1 MQKCLTWMCIVFMQA
16 FAFAQTNTTTLGSI
30 CGKITEADNNADVPF
45 ATLKLTD
52 VQTKKVLS
60 TASDMSGHYCFT
72 NLNAGNYNMEIAY
85 VGYNTLKI
93 NKIKLTAGQAL
104 KLNHRFT
111 SNQQTTLDEVQIT
124 SLPQNSEVKSL
135 KTEEVTIDY
144 KSDKFKK
151 ERSKMVS
158 KCAGSVSYNSQPVAA
173 PTYNT
178 EEYHYIADNDF
189 KDVGKEPLSTMSI
202 DVDKAS
208 YSNTRRFISQGSLPP
223 ADAVRVEEFINYFQY
238 EYPQPKNNEPFSI
251 NTEYTECAWNK
262 KHQLIHIGIQGKE
275 IQTDNLPANNLVF
288 LIDVSGSMM
297 NNDKLPLLKSGL
309 ELLIDQLR
317 PQDHVSIV
325 VYAGAAGVVLPST
338 SGNQKE
344 KIKEALNQLQA
355 GGSTAGGEG
364 ILLAYKTAKE
374 HFIENGNNRVILA
387 TDGDFNVG
395 VSSDGELV
403 RLIEKQ
409 REHDIFLTVLGF
421 GTGNY
426 KDSKMEQLAD
436 KGNGNYAYVDN
447 LLEAKKVLVKEMGG
461 TLLTIAKDVKIQI
474 EFNPS
479 KVKAYRLVGYENRL
493 LNNEDFNDD
502 KKDAGELGSGH
513 TVTALYEIIPA
524 DSDENISNIDP
535 LKYQKTEKVAKTTN
549 STEVMTIKFRYK
561 EPKENKSKLIVKV
574 MEDNRLSL
582 SKASENCRFASAV
595 AGFGLLLRDSKYKGD
610 INYNTVIS
618 MAKSSK
624 GKDEEGYRAE
634 FIRLVEMAQLMK
646 QKNNNG

>member
-1 MQKCLTWMCIVFMQA
+1 MMQKCLTWMCIVFIQA
-16 FAFAQTNTTTLGSI
+16 ITFAQISKAATGSI
-30 CGKITEADNNADVPF
+30 CGKITESDGATSVPYAMVKLTLTSSKQVFSASSDMAGNYCFNNLKAGIYAMEIVSPGYSSVKKNNI
-45 ATLKLTD
+45 KLTD
-52 VQTKKVLS
+52 
-60 TASDMSGHYCFT
+60 
-72 NLNAGNYNMEIAY
+72 
-85 VGYNTLKI
+85 
-93 NKIKLTAGQAL
+93 GQQL
-104 KLNHRFT
+104 KLNHT
-111 SNQQTTLDEVQIT
+111 LSQSLAKLDEIIIAPVDIKAVEKK
-124 SLPQNSEVKSL
+124 SEREKYKRVD
-135 KTEEVTIDY
+135 KTVGCI
-144 KSDKFKK
+144 
-151 ERSKMVS
+151 
-158 KCAGSVSYNSQPVAA
+158 SYNYA
-173 PTYNT
+173 PQAVTTYNT
-178 EEYHYIADNDF
+178 EEYHYRADNDF
-189 KDVGKEPLSTMSI
+189 KEVTKEPLSTMSI

-208 YSNTRRFISQGSLPP
+208 YSNVRRFITQGSLPP

-238 EYPQPKNNEPFSI
+238 EYAQPKNNDPFAIS
-251 NTEYTECAWNK
+251 TEYTECAWNK

-297 NNDKLPLLKSGL
+297 SADKLPLLKSGL
-309 ELLIDQLR
+309 ELLVDQLR

-338 SGNQKE
+338 PGNQKD
-344 KIKEALNQLQA
+344 KIKSALEQLQA

-374 HFIENGNNRVILA
+374 HFIEHGNNRVILA

-409 REHDIFLTVLGF
+409 RENDIFLTVLGF

-436 KGNGNYAYVDN
+436 KGNGNYAYIDN

-474 EFNPS
+474 EFNPN

-524 DSDENISNIDP
+524 DSDETISNVDP
-535 LKYQKTEKVAKTTN
+535 LKYQKTEKVAAHNN
-549 STEVMTIKFRYK
+549 SSEVMTIKFRYK
-561 EPKENKSKLIVKV
+561 EPKENTSKLIVKV
-574 MEDNRLSL
+574 MEDNRQSL

-595 AGFGLLLRDSKYKGD
+595 AGFGLLLRDSKYKGTID
-610 INYNTVIS
+610 FNAVIS
-618 MAKSSK
+618 MAKSAK
-624 GKDEEGYRAE
+624 GKDDEGYRAE
-634 FIRLVEMAQLMK
+634 FIRLVETAQLLK
-646 QKNNNG
+646 KKTDNG